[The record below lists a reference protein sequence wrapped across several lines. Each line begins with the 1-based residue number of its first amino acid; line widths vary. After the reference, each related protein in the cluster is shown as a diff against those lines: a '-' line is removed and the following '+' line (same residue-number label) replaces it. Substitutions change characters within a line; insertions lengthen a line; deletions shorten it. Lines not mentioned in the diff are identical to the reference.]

1 MLLSSFSS
9 LAARSLSGG
18 GVIPIAGVRVAEDVG
33 LAGVTDMDEDGDDD
47 EEVLHVSWLARV
59 ARSAG
64 WMFSK
69 PR

>member
-1 MLLSSFSS
+1 
-9 LAARSLSGG
+9 
-18 GVIPIAGVRVAEDVG
+18 
-33 LAGVTDMDEDGDDD
+33 MDEDGDDD
-47 EEVLHVSWLARV
+47 EEVLHVSWLTRV

>member
-9 LAARSLSGG
+9 LAAISLSG
-18 GVIPIAGVRVAEDVG
+18 GVIPIAGVRVAEDGG
-33 LAGVTDMDEDGDDD
+33 LDGVTDMDEDGDDD
-47 EEVLHVSWLARV
+47 EEVLHFSWLARV

>member
-9 LAARSLSGG
+9 LAVSLSGG
-18 GVIPIAGVRVAEDVG
+18 GVVPIAGVRVAEDGG

-59 ARSAG
+59 ARSAC

-69 PR
+69 TR